1 MAEPGSPV
9 AASNLTVVERLLV
22 ERICARVREH
32 FDSDQA
38 PLAEDFVRHYF
49 RRVPPE
55 DLAEFELVDLY
66 GAALAH
72 FAFARHRTPGT
83 PKVRVYNP
91 EFEQHGW
98 TSPHTVVEMVTD
110 DMPFLVDSTTME
122 LGARGSGIHVLIHPV
137 MRVVRDAGGDLVE
150 VLTAYAPVQ
159 EGERAESCIHVEVDR
174 HTGAAELKR
183 LRLRLLS

>member
-1 MAEPGSPV
+1 MRASRTPAP
-9 AASNLTVVERLLV
+9 AASNLTVVVRLLV
-22 ERICARVREH
+22 ERICSRVREH

-38 PLAEDFVRHYF
+38 PLAEEFVRHYF

-55 DLAEFELVDLY
+55 DLAEFDLLDLY

-98 TSPHTVVEMVTD
+98 TESVFGDAEVLARSKSTS
-110 DMPFLVDSTTME
+110 VDAMK
-122 LGARGSGIHVLIHPV
+122 
-137 MRVVRDAGGDLVE
+137 DAG
-150 VLTAYAPVQ
+150 VLQ
-159 EGERAESCIHVEVDR
+159 SG
-174 HTGAAELKR
+174 GG
-183 LRLRLLS
+183 